1 MIDRSETEI
10 ALATLIENNQAVTD
24 DMDRLLE
31 EMDRRGYDCEMA
43 FIIKA
48 IREQRA
54 ALIAAMQTAR
64 TGLSV
69 AVQTE

>member
-31 EMDRRGYDCEMA
+31 AMRLDK
-43 FIIKA
+43 KA
-48 IREQRA
+48 RA
-54 ALIAAMQTAR
+54 GKVRFVLLKRLGATV
-64 TGLSV
+64 LSDDV
-69 AVQTE
+69 TDADVEEVLNVCR

>member
-43 FIIKA
+43 FILKA
-48 IREQRA
+48 IREQRV
-54 ALIAAMQTAR
+54 ALITAMQTAR
-64 TGLSV
+64 IGLSV
-69 AVQTE
+69 AAQTE